1 MKLRPDAASY
11 VVLVLVASRAADSS
25 RDASRDAR
33 RPRTPTH
40 TRVSSHTHDDSM
52 CFFDESRCFF
62 ARVRVSLSHCLPTHT
77 NTHIDSPIRK
87 SRSRSRVRSMQSID
101 DIRSMTSDGMHRSM
115 ASNDCIDRWTM
126 DAIDR
131 DTQRRRRDGATDEDA
146 RECVCAAAPRT
157 STCVSPSTIE
167 TRSSRR
173 TDRITRTNRTRA
185 RRTDRRTETIQIK
198 DTVIVRRHWRHRR
211 RSMCVE

>member
-101 DIRSMTSDGMHRSM
+101 DIRSMTSDDIDRIS
-115 ASNDCIDRWTM
+115 SNDCIDRWTM

-146 RECVCAAAPRT
+146 RECVCVPR
-157 STCVSPSTIE
+157 
-167 TRSSRR
+167 R
-173 TDRITRTNRTRA
+173 RA
-185 RRTDRRTETIQIK
+185 RRR
-198 DTVIVRRHWRHRR
+198 VSLRR
-211 RSMCVE
+211 RSRRARRDGRTESRARIARARDGPTDGPRRYRLKIPSS

>member
-1 MKLRPDAASY
+1 MQHPRRFDLLFRRVD
-11 VVLVLVASRAADSS
+11 VLFRSIANLCLTVYPHTR
-25 RDASRDAR
+25 
-33 RPRTPTH
+33 TH
-40 TRVSSHTHDDSM
+40 TSTRRFANLDRDLE
-52 CFFDESRCFF
+52 FDR
-62 ARVRVSLSHCLPTHT
+62 
-77 NTHIDSPIRK
+77 
-87 SRSRSRVRSMQSID
+87 SID
-101 DIRSMTSDGMHRSM
+101 DIRSMTSDVIDRIS
-115 ASNDCIDRWTM
+115 SDDCIDRWTM

-198 DTVIVRRHWRHRR
+198 DTVIVTRHWRHRR

>member
-146 RECVCAAAPRT
+146 RECVCVPR
-157 STCVSPSTIE
+157 
-167 TRSSRR
+167 R
-173 TDRITRTNRTRA
+173 RA
-185 RRTDRRTETIQIK
+185 RRR
-198 DTVIVRRHWRHRR
+198 VSLRR
-211 RSMCVE
+211 RSRRARRDGRTESRARIARARDGPTDGPRRYRLKIPSS

>member
-11 VVLVLVASRAADSS
+11 VVLVLVASRAADAS

-33 RPRTPTH
+33 RPRTHTH
-40 TRVSSHTHDDSM
+40 TRVSCSTHDDSI
-52 CFFDESRCFF
+52 CFFDESMCFF

-77 NTHIDSPIRK
+77 NTHIESPIRE
-87 SRSRSRVRSMQSID
+87 SRSRSRVRSID
-101 DIRSMTSDGMHRSM
+101 RCHRSMKSDVMHRS
-115 ASNDCIDRWTM
+115 NDFIDRWTM

-131 DTQRRRRDGATDEDA
+131 DTQRRRCDGATDEDA

-185 RRTDRRTETIQIK
+185 RRTDRRTETRKIP
-198 DTVIVRRHWRHRR
+198 
-211 RSMCVE
+211 SS